1 MNLEV
6 NWGQPGRSRSGSLMR
21 LQSNG
26 NWGHL
31 RSSSYTCLALG
42 LGSSHIAGGVKR
54 VWLLGHLSARGLSPC
69 SIRVIVLFM
78 SRLKAPC
85 ECTRRNWQE
94 LPVSADLASAA
105 TQHHLDCI
113 WFIEESHR
121 RARGQGQELDTNSWW
136 EEVEEFVGIF

>member
-1 MNLEV
+1 MK
-6 NWGQPGRSRSGSLMR
+6 

-42 LGSSHIAGGVKR
+42 LGSRHIAGDVKR

-69 SIRVIVLFM
+69 SIRVIVLFT
-78 SRLKAPC
+78 SRLKAHH
-85 ECTRRNWQE
+85 ECTKRNWRE
-94 LPVSADLASAA
+94 LPVLADLASAA

-113 WFIEESHR
+113 LFIEAVTQANSGS
-121 RARGQGQELDTNSWW
+121 RAGAEHQLS
-136 EEVEEFVGIF
+136 VGGS